1 MAKNRYSFVV
11 NGSTLAIGKATGQA
25 KARTLLKEAVTKLT
39 SKGWL
44 IDTQKADHVI
54 LVAPSGSVK
63 SVSLVA

>member
-1 MAKNRYSFVV
+1 MAKSRYAFVV
-11 NGSTLAIGKATGQA
+11 NGKATGQA
-25 KARTLLKEAVTKLT
+25 KARTLLKEAVTALK
-39 SKGWL
+39 SKGWH